1 MSRATSSAESSVRG
15 PKRVE
20 PRAPE
25 RLVRVDVAEPRDDP
39 LVEEHGLEWRFP
51 PRELRNQPACR
62 EARAKRFGTVLGCE
76 VRLELDT
83 LEHEPGSEPA
93 HVAVPEPSAVV
104 ELDDGALVRDR
115 HEAEA
120 PRHPQVD
127 EQPEPA
133 LEPHEE
139 VLPTPLDGDDAVS
152 LELFGDLEQV
162 VRACQSWVENL
173 DSRECPALE
182 ARSELR
188 SNRLDLGE
196 LGHRSY
202 STTSS
207 RIPCACGTWSPIAYA
222 D

>member
-1 MSRATSSAESSVRG
+1 MRA
-15 PKRVE
+15 
-20 PRAPE
+20 
-25 RLVRVDVAEPRDDP
+25 D
-39 LVEEHGLEWRFP
+39 
-51 PRELRNQPACR
+51 PACR
-62 EARAKRFGTVLGCE
+62 EARAERFRTVLGCE
-76 VRLELDT
+76 VRLELDAV
-83 LEHEPGSEPA
+83 EHEPGSESA
-93 HVAVPEPSAVV
+93 HVAVPEPSSVI
-104 ELDDGALVRDR
+104 ELDDRALVRDR
-115 HEAEA
+115 REAEA

-133 LEPHEE
+133 VEPHEK

-162 VRACQSWVENL
+162 VRACQPWVEDL

-188 SNRLDLGE
+188 SNRLDLGK
-196 LGHRSY
+196 LGHRRY

-207 RIPCACGTWSPIAYA
+207 RIPCACGSWSPIAYA